1 MIDLRHGDCL
11 EIMKDIEDKS
21 VDMILWDL
29 PYGTIASKWDKHI
42 PSNKLWE
49 QYKRLIKDNGA
60 IVLFSSGSFTPR
72 LMLSNIE
79 NYKYKY
85 VWIKTNSTNF
95 VHAKNRPMTKH
106 EDICVFS
113 KAPMGH
119 VTQLGDRRM
128 VYNPQGLIQCNQIQ
142 KQGKARFG
150 TIAGERPSH
159 LNENDTFIREFT
171 NYPTDVIT
179 EYKDLPPNKK
189 LHTSEKPVPLLEYL
203 IKTYTTEG
211 ETVLDNC
218 MGSGSTGVACVNTNR
233 KFIGIEK
240 DETYFN
246 IAKKRIEKTL
256 EEMNNDWFKTR
267 GLFRTYERYSR

>member
-21 VDMILWDL
+21 VDMILCDL

-142 KQGKARFG
+142 KQ
-150 TIAGERPSH
+150 
-159 LNENDTFIREFT
+159 
-171 NYPTDVIT
+171 
-179 EYKDLPPNKK
+179 
-189 LHTSEKPVPLLEYL
+189 
-203 IKTYTTEG
+203 
-211 ETVLDNC
+211 
-218 MGSGSTGVACVNTNR
+218 
-233 KFIGIEK
+233 
-240 DETYFN
+240 
-246 IAKKRIEKTL
+246 
-256 EEMNNDWFKTR
+256 
-267 GLFRTYERYSR
+267 SRH